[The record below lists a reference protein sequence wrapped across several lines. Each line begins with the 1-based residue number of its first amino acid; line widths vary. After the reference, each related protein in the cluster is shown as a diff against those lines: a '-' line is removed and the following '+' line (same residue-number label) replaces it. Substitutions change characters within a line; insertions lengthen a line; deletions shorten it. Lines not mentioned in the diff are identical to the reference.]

1 MEAGHVLYMRYC
13 SSCHGPNAD
22 GHGPVA
28 KLLETPSS
36 DLRRLG
42 DRYGTPLPAAKI
54 ASFID
59 GRAEVAAHGDR
70 DMPVWGERFNDIPDE
85 GEARERAV
93 AERIAEIVAY
103 LESIQQS
110 R

>member
-1 MEAGHVLYMRYC
+1 MRYC

-42 DRYGTPLPAAKI
+42 DRYGTPLPVAKI
-54 ASFID
+54 ASSID